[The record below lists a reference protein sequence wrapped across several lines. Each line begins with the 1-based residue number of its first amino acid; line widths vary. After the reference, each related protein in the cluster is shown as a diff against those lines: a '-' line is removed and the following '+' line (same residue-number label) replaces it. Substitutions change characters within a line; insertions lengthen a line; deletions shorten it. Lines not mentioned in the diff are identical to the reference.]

1 MHRDGTHPAVR
12 LAEPR
17 IFRLNPLMELRLNR
31 QSYQPVSTLSG
42 VAISR
47 LTVATGAALTVLAAG
62 CSNVPSSGP
71 SRSEIVN
78 TAAIDLP
85 GTTSVQIVP
94 VNEGISRQLVSRRTV
109 SLFSETLKE
118 GTSPSYTKVGPG
130 DTLEV
135 SIWEAPPATLFGVG
149 GATDARATGAM
160 GTSRAVTFPEQ
171 IVNREG
177 VINVPFA
184 GAIRAAGRTNLEIED
199 EIISRL
205 KGKANQPQVLVR
217 MLRNVSSNVT
227 VVGDVGAAVR
237 LPLGPR
243 NERLLD
249 ALAAAGGAKFPV
261 NKMTLQVTRG
271 TTVASLPLDTIIR
284 DPRQN
289 VTLQAGD
296 VITALHEPLS
306 FTAMGAT
313 GKNEEVNFEAQGISL
328 AQAMARVGGVQD
340 QRADAQGV
348 FIFRYEDP
356 KALNWPRQP
365 VGVTAEGKVPVI
377 YTVNLRD
384 PSSFFVMQT
393 FLMQNRDLVYVS
405 NAPLAEFQKFAS
417 VVYSIAFPVIS
428 TISVTR

>member
-1 MHRDGTHPAVR
+1 MNCQT
-12 LAEPR
+12 
-17 IFRLNPLMELRLNR
+17 
-31 QSYQPVSTLSG
+31 YQPVQRPG
-42 VAISR
+42 AVAFSR
-47 LTVATGAALTVLAAG
+47 LAGAAAVVLTTVLVG
-62 CSNVPSSGP
+62 CANVPTSGP
-71 SRSEIVN
+71 SRDEIAN
-78 TAAIDLP
+78 TGKIELP

-94 VNEGISRQLVSRRTV
+94 VNEGIARQLVSRRTLT
-109 SLFSETLKE
+109 LFSDSLKDN
-118 GTSPSYTKVGPG
+118 PSASYAKVGLG

-149 GATDARATGAM
+149 GAIDARATGAM
-160 GTSRAVTFPEQ
+160 GTSRAVSFPEQ

-177 VINVPFA
+177 EINVPFA
-184 GAIRAAGRTNLEIED
+184 GTIRAAGRTSAEIEND
-199 EIISRL
+199 ITSRL

-217 MLRNVSSNVT
+217 QLRNVSANVT

-243 NERLLD
+243 NERVLD

-271 TTVASLPLDTIIR
+271 TIVASLPLDTIIR

-356 KALNWPRQP
+356 KALDWPRQP

-377 YTVNLRD
+377 YTVNLKD
-384 PSSFFVMQT
+384 PNSFFVMQT
-393 FLMQNRDLVYVS
+393 FGVQNKDMLYVS
-405 NAPLAEFQKFAS
+405 NAPLAEIQKFAN
-417 VVYSIAFPVIS
+417 VIFSIAFPVVN

>member
-1 MHRDGTHPAVR
+1 MTSNTYPSVNPARGVVFWR
-12 LAEPR
+12 LSPA
-17 IFRLNPLMELRLNR
+17 L
-31 QSYQPVSTLSG
+31 
-42 VAISR
+42 
-47 LTVATGAALTVLAAG
+47 VATLLAAG
-62 CSNVPSSGP
+62 CANVPTSGP
-71 SRSEIVN
+71 SRDEISSS
-78 TAAIDLP
+78 AKIDIP
-85 GTTSVQIVP
+85 GATSVQIVP
-94 VNEGISRQLVSRRTV
+94 VNEGISRQLISKRSVA
-109 SLFSETLKE
+109 LFSDTLKDD
-118 GTSPSYTKVGPG
+118 GSGATASTKVGPG

-135 SIWEAPPATLFGVG
+135 SIWEAPPATLFGA
-149 GATDARATGAM
+149 GAPSGDVRAGAAL
-160 GTSRAVTFPEQ
+160 GTSRAVTFPDQ
-171 IVNREG
+171 VVNRQG

-184 GAIRAAGRTNLEIED
+184 GAIRATGRTPQEIEED
-199 EIISRL
+199 ITNRL

-217 MLRNVSSNVT
+217 SLRNVNSNVT
-227 VVGDVGAAVR
+227 VVGDVGASVK
-237 LPLGPR
+237 LPLGAR

-249 ALAAAGGAKFPV
+249 ALAAAGGAKYPV

-289 VTLQAGD
+289 VTLLPGD

-356 KALNWPRQP
+356 NALDWPRKP

-377 YTVNLRD
+377 YTVNLKD
-384 PSSFFVMQT
+384 PNSFFVMQT
-393 FLMQNRDLVYVS
+393 FGVQNKDMLYVS
-405 NAPLAEFQKFAS
+405 NAPLAEIQKFAN
-417 VVYSIAFPVIS
+417 VIFSIAFPIVN
-428 TISVTR
+428 TINVAR

>member
-1 MHRDGTHPAVR
+1 M
-12 LAEPR
+12 
-17 IFRLNPLMELRLNR
+17 
-31 QSYQPVSTLSG
+31 
-42 VAISR
+42 VAA
-47 LTVATGAALTVLAAG
+47 TVAMTMLAAG
-62 CSNVPSSGP
+62 CANVPTSGP
-71 SRSEIVN
+71 TRSEIAN

-85 GTTSVQIVP
+85 GTTAVQIVP
-94 VNEGISRQLVSRRTV
+94 VNEGTARQLVSRRTV
-109 SLFSETLKE
+109 SLFSDTLKE
-118 GTSPSYTKVGPG
+118 SANSSYAKVGLG

-149 GATDARATGAM
+149 GAPDARAGAM
-160 GTSRAVTFPEQ
+160 GTSRAVSFPEQ
-171 IVNREG
+171 VVNREG
-177 VINVPFA
+177 MINVPFA

-199 EIISRL
+199 EISSRL

-217 MLRNVSSNVT
+217 TLRNVSSNVT
-227 VVGDVGAAVR
+227 VVGDVSSAVR

-243 NERLLD
+243 KERLLD

-289 VTLQAGD
+289 VTLQPGD

-313 GKNEEVNFEAQGISL
+313 GKNDEVNFEAHGISL
-328 AQAMARVGGVQD
+328 AQALARLGGLQD

-348 FIFRYEDP
+348 FIFRYENP
-356 KALNWPRQP
+356 KALDWPLKP

-377 YTVNLRD
+377 YTVNLKD
-384 PSSFFVMQT
+384 PNSFFVMQT
-393 FLMQNRDLVYVS
+393 FGIQNKDMIYVS
-405 NAPLAEFQKFAS
+405 NAPLAEIQKFAN
-417 VVYSIAFPVIS
+417 VIFSIAVPITS
-428 TISVTR
+428 TLSLTR

>member
-1 MHRDGTHPAVR
+1 MPRPLI
-12 LAEPR
+12 LA
-17 IFRLNPLMELRLNR
+17 LATALL
-31 QSYQPVSTLSG
+31 
-42 VAISR
+42 
-47 LTVATGAALTVLAAG
+47 ATGCA
-62 CSNVPSSGP
+62 NVPTSGP
-71 SRSEIVN
+71 SRSEIAS
-78 TAAIDLP
+78 TAQIDLP

-94 VNEGISRQLVSRRTV
+94 VNEAVARRLVSRRTV
-109 SLFSETLKE
+109 SLFSDTLKE
-118 GTSPSYTKVGPG
+118 GTTGSYAKAGPG

-149 GATDARATGAM
+149 GGTDPRSAGAL
-160 GTSRAVTFPEQ
+160 GTSRAVSFPEQ
-171 IVNREG
+171 VVNREG
-177 VINVPFA
+177 MINVPFA
-184 GAIRAAGRTNLEIED
+184 GAIRAAGRTNAEIED
-199 EIISRL
+199 EITSRL

-217 MLRNVSSNVT
+217 LLRNVSSNVT

-243 NERLLD
+243 NERVLD

-289 VTLQAGD
+289 VTLQPGD

-356 KALNWPRQP
+356 NALDWPRQP
-365 VGVTAEGKVPVI
+365 VGTTAEGKVPVI
-377 YTVNLRD
+377 YTVNLKD
-384 PSSFFVMQT
+384 PNSFFVMQT
-393 FLMQNRDLVYVS
+393 FGIQNKDMLYVS
-405 NAPLAEFQKFAS
+405 NAPLAEIQKFAN
-417 VVYSIAFPVIS
+417 VIFSIAFPIVN